1 MNENFKLLEA
11 NIIAR
16 SSDNDLQFKKLKTKI
31 EAKSVQSFD
40 FGKLLRE
47 CINCNTE

>member
-31 EAKSVQSFD
+31 EAKSVADLQFK
-40 FGKLLRE
+40 KLN
-47 CINCNTE
+47 IF